1 MDTLIEKIIEKYVNK
16 LEKKDIADFSEENGI
31 KLNKN
36 EVDLLYDNIKLYWRE
51 LIFKDHKVILEKLN
65 NKIDSTTYK
74 KIEELII
81 LYKDRYKN
89 YL

>member
-1 MDTLIEKIIEKYVNK
+1 MIEKIIEKYVNK
-16 LEKKDIADFSEENGI
+16 LEKKDIADFAEENGI

>member
-16 LEKKDIADFSEENGI
+16 LEKKDIADFAEENGI

>member
-1 MDTLIEKIIEKYVNK
+1 MIEKIIEKYVSK
-16 LEKKDIADFSEENGI
+16 LEKKDIINFATENCI
-31 KLNKN
+31 KLNDN
-36 EVDLLYDNIKLYWRE
+36 EVNLLYDNIKLHWRE

-65 NKIDSTTYK
+65 NKIDSNTYK

>member
-1 MDTLIEKIIEKYVNK
+1 MIEKIIEKYVNK